1 MVIVILQI
9 EGKACP
15 FPDRVI
21 AAEVY

>member
-9 EGKACP
+9 EGKARA